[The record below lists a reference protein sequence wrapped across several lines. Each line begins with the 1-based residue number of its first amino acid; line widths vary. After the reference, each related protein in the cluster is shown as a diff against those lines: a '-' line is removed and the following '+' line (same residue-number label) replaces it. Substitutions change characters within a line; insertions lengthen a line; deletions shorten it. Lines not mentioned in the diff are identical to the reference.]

1 MFRCAS
7 FAVFLGAMSLDRHA
21 MAEPQANLGVTAG
34 VVGRGYER
42 EPWDVTAFH
51 LGLRTDVLF
60 GREGTGDFGVGPYA
74 EAMTHAFDEFQIG
87 GGASFLM
94 PIVDTFPLIASAGMY
109 GRIGEDDFGF
119 EPGIATNLFFG
130 SRSYNFTANY
140 VMAFGLDAGF
150 RIGLG
155 ESEEMSFLIAAQVD
169 AAFLMLPVVF
179 LIDAIRGG
187 SPDTDKIERSARSP
201 APTAF

>member
-1 MFRCAS
+1 MGAAS
-7 FAVFLGAMSLDRHA
+7 LVSRAA
-21 MAEPQANLGVTAG
+21 AEPQANLGVTAG
-34 VVGRGYER
+34 VAGRGYER
-42 EPWDVTAFH
+42 EAWDVTAFH

-60 GREGTGDFGVGPYA
+60 AREGTADFGIGPYA
-74 EAMTHAFDEFQIG
+74 EVMTHAFDELQVG

-94 PIVDTFPLIASAGMY
+94 PIIDTFPLIASAGMY

-130 SRSYNFTANY
+130 SRSYNFSANY

-169 AAFLMLPVVF
+169 AAFLVLPVVF

-187 SPDTDKIERSARSP
+187 SPETDTIEREARSGV
-201 APTAF
+201 APSF